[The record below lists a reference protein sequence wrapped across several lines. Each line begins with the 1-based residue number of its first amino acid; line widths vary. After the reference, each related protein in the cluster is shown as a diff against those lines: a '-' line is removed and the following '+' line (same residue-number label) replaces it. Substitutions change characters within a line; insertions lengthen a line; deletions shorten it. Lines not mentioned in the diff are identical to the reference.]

1 MVTMLNMV
9 STWLLVW
16 VAALGATPTPGA
28 EHAPTPPP
36 EHVPTAKVQDNHKY
50 YKLSVY
56 QNNALK
62 TFDENFIDME
72 AAEIKAGLSDT
83 MVGAETIS
91 PLFPFPFYG
100 HVVDDFYITT
110 HGFLSLS
117 PRLHDYI
124 YKTQYIAP
132 LRIKLDPSRSNS
144 STISVLSLPD
154 RLTVEWSNVSVMA
167 EAEHPTG
174 GSFTFQVT
182 IRPNGDIVFVYIE
195 VQPVLTTAALYD
207 HEPVAGISDA
217 FLLHGSELHLYNK
230 INIDNIDINTRTV
243 AIFSALPTC
252 VAQSSCNQCSDLRQ
266 SSNFSCVWC
275 EAAGHCSDGADRK
288 REHWDTNECHLSN
301 STTCDAKSHN
311 EWRTSSFEAEPLL
324 QTSTST
330 IVSAVISSVL
340 IIILISIFLAFVYLY
355 GKYNED
361 TLVGR
366 HIKRLKQ
373 SYEQFGGATAAKM
386 TSLELGKKKSQA
398 KAKAKSKPV
407 SEFVNPHPM
416 ATNNNVITAS
426 M

>member
-1 MVTMLNMV
+1 MMLLA
-9 STWLLVW
+9 WLLVG
-16 VAALGATPTPGA
+16 VADVGATPTAGA
-28 EHAPTPPP
+28 EHTPTPPT
-36 EHVPTAKVQDNHKY
+36 EHVPSSTVQDNHKY

-56 QNNALK
+56 QNDVLH
-62 TFDENFIDME
+62 TFDDNFIDME
-72 AAEIKAGLSDT
+72 SAEIKTGLSDT
-83 MVGAETIS
+83 MVGAESIS
-91 PLFPFPFYG
+91 PLFSFPFYG
-100 HVVDDFYITT
+100 HTVDSFYITT

-167 EAEHPTG
+167 QAEHPSG

-243 AIFSALPTC
+243 AKFEALPTC
-252 VAQSSCNQCSDLRQ
+252 ISQSTCGECISLRQ
-266 SSNFSCVWC
+266 STNFSCTWC

-288 REHWDTNECHLSN
+288 REHWNSNECHLSN
-301 STTCDAKSHN
+301 STTCDAAKHSQ
-311 EWRTSSFEAEPLL
+311 WRSSVYEAQPIV
-324 QTSTST
+324 QTATTT

-340 IIILISIFLAFVYLY
+340 ILILIIIFLAFVYLY

-361 TLVGR
+361 TMVGR
-366 HIKRLKQ
+366 QIKRLKQ
-373 SYEQFGGATAAKM
+373 SYEQFGGATAKM

-398 KAKAKSKPV
+398 KAKAKTKPV